1 VLHVPLIENMGVFF
15 IPSPDVT
22 VVLNTLLDIL
32 ERRTSQNARHPTE
45 HIIPQRS
52 GVRATYNPIAQQSGR
67 SIKISLQD
75 IPLPSY
81 FSQTDPTPRLV
92 ANEQFQTLEQAGLL
106 RLSWVPGETG
116 HLLQAISIPPLNGEY
131 AALYSLLARSP
142 AADQRARLESLLLGE
157 SFRFPESDWRGRA
170 VRHILKQLKTG
181 KSCAP
186 FSLANPV
193 FNEDLLTTLA
203 ALPGLEVETL
213 YRNFSVRI
221 FNDSKRFEMLKN
233 ALVSLARVGSPE
245 WKRLPAEEVLRELNL
260 VANPGYIHFS
270 GNWQFTTADGQV
282 LSLSGFFPSVGFPA
296 AQTAQLLSA
305 TVHAAGVLCIENHT
319 TFHEFI
325 RQTENTARNVQDKYA
340 VICTYGNPSPAIR
353 RVLRLIPDETPIY
366 HWSDLDYGGFNI
378 LSQMRRL
385 VSERVQPYHMDIKTF
400 EANARFARPLSATD
414 RINLKRLLNRPEL
427 RDARSTI
434 EYLLKRELKLEQE
447 GIMGINVSSFDA

>member
-1 VLHVPLIENMGVFF
+1 MKIFF
-15 IPSPDVT
+15 APSPDVAI
-22 VVLNTLLDIL
+22 VLNALLDIL
-32 ERRTSQNARHPTE
+32 ERRTTQNARHPTE

-52 GVRATYNPIAQQSGR
+52 GVGAIR
-67 SIKISLQD
+67 SIKVFLHELSLH
-75 IPLPSY
+75 SY

-106 RLSWVPGETG
+106 RLAWVPGETG
-116 HLLQAISIPPLNGEY
+116 HLLQAISIPPLNTEY
-131 AALYSLLARSP
+131 AALYSLLARP
-142 AADQRARLESLLLGE
+142 PVADQRARLESLLLGE
-157 SFRFPESDWRGRA
+157 RFRFPEGDWRNRA
-170 VRHILKQLKTG
+170 VGQILKQLKTG
-181 KSCAP
+181 KSPAP
-186 FSLANPV
+186 FGLGDPV
-193 FNEDLLTTLA
+193 FNEDLLTTLV

-260 VANPGYIHFS
+260 VSNPGYIHFS

-282 LSLSGFFPSVGFPA
+282 LSLGGFSPSVGFPV
-296 AQTAQLLSA
+296 AQTAQLLSV
-305 TVHAAGVLCIENHT
+305 TLHAEGVLCIENPT

-325 RQTENTARNVQDKYA
+325 RQTESVVWNAQCKYA

-385 VSERVQPYHMDIKTF
+385 VSERVQPYHMDIETF
-400 EANARFARPLSATD
+400 EANARFARPLSVAD

-427 RDARSTI
+427 RDVRLTV

-447 GIMGINVSSFDA
+447 GIVVVNIS